1 MLYDGTCM
9 QQQTKAS
16 IEAEI
21 QTYKDMI
28 TDIQNN
34 NQYSDDGK
42 QGYIDEYQSHI
53 DELQEKYETT
63 PESVDYH
70 SYPSDNQ
77 IHSIADLSAKDP
89 SNGYYTW
96 QNSFDGANA
105 SIYYAMNDG
114 KMDLIR
120 QFICK
125 IMKIMEI

>member
-21 QTYKDMI
+21 QNYKDMI

-53 DELQEKYETT
+53 DELQENTRRHRNLLTIIHIRLTT
-63 PESVDYH
+63 RSIRL
-70 SYPSDNQ
+70 Q
-77 IHSIADLSAKDP
+77 I
-89 SNGYYTW
+89 
-96 QNSFDGANA
+96 
-105 SIYYAMNDG
+105 
-114 KMDLIR
+114 
-120 QFICK
+120 
-125 IMKIMEI
+125 